1 MKYRDQEGNYYEEES
16 SQDRLLKW
24 MYFHTTGR
32 FILKGLINPIVS
44 KLIGVLLNTKL
55 STGLISP
62 FIRKNHIRMSEYEK
76 KRYVKFVLK

>member
-44 KLIGVLLNTKL
+44 K
-55 STGLISP
+55 
-62 FIRKNHIRMSEYEK
+62 
-76 KRYVKFVLK
+76 